1 MANPLATLKHLLSF
15 SAWRAGLKAHY
26 SVPLEVPFK
35 QFRNGSI
42 YFGVGC
48 IIIFMAN
55 QQLPNGLKQELIVLA
70 GLILAGVGFIM
81 AMLAQIRM
89 IISRFVRFNTGEPET
104 KPTGRRKGR
113 ATKNR

>member
-1 MANPLATLKHLLSF
+1 MAKPLANIKHFLSL

-26 SVPLEVPFK
+26 SVPLEIPFK

-55 QQLPNGLKQELIVLA
+55 QQLPHGLKQELIVLA

-89 IISRFVRFNTGEPET
+89 IISRFVRFKTGEPET
-104 KPTGRRKGR
+104 KPTG
-113 ATKNR
+113 TKKSKRPKTN